1 MDAIAVNPATVE
13 AHRPRG
19 KARSLTEPN
28 RWTIAAFIAPALLV
42 YAVFVLL
49 PIVESVFYSLYS
61 WSGISA
67 GSTFVGW
74 DNYRQALQTP
84 IFWKALGNNIILVIA
99 SIGIQLPIALAMA
112 LLLQSRLRGLGMFR
126 TAYLFPLL
134 MSTVA
139 IGLLWTFIYNP
150 SLGLLNGLLHAARL
164 TGLERGWLGDEQT
177 ALWAV
182 IAAICWHFIPLY
194 MVLFLA
200 GLTTIPG
207 ELYEAARLDGAGSWS
222 VFRFVTLPLL
232 RPVIRTAAVLS
243 LIGSLKYFD
252 LIWVMTGGGP
262 NGATELLATYMY
274 KQAFDQFH
282 MGYASAIAVLL
293 FLIAFIISGTVLVVD
308 QRRGEA

>member
-1 MDAIAVNPATVE
+1 MDVIAVTPRTAERVRSHRATRGLN
-13 AHRPRG
+13 RPNG
-19 KARSLTEPN
+19 
-28 RWTIAAFIAPALLV
+28 WVIAAFVAPALLV
-42 YAVFVLL
+42 YTVFVLL
-49 PIVESVFYSLYS
+49 PIVESAFYSLYA

-67 GSTFVGW
+67 GATFVGV

-84 IFWKALGNNIILVIA
+84 IFWKALANNLILVVA
-99 SIGIQLPIALAMA
+99 SLAIQLPVGLAVA
-112 LLLQSRLRGLGMFR
+112 LLLSAKLRGIRFFR

-150 SLGLLNGLLHAARL
+150 SLGLLNALLEAIRLNGLQ
-164 TGLERGWLGDEQT
+164 RGWLGDEQT

-182 IAAICWHFIPLY
+182 IGAICWHYVPLY

-200 GLTTIPG
+200 GLTTIAQ
-207 ELYEAARLDGAGSWS
+207 ELYEAARLDGADGLAA
-222 VFRFVTLPLL
+222 FRFVTLPLL
-232 RPVIRTAAVLS
+232 RPVIRTAAILS

-262 NGATELLATYMY
+262 NGATELMATYMY

-282 MGYASAIAVLL
+282 MGYASAVAILL
-293 FLIAFIISGTVLVVD
+293 FLIAFVISGTVMVVD
-308 QRRGEA
+308 QRRTEG